1 MLLYAVER
9 PQYKQVN
16 RAHYLSMA
24 IEITMNVFRV
34 QVQETH
40 GIGDKVQ
47 PSNVYG
53 IVHLLRLMSMSMTIG
68 FIRCEM
74 RLCS

>member
-16 RAHYLSMA
+16 RAHYFSMA
-24 IEITMNVFRV
+24 IEITMNVSRV
-34 QVQETH
+34 QVQETL

-53 IVHLLRLMSMSMTIG
+53 IVHLLRLMSMAMTIG
-68 FIRCEM
+68 FIQCEM